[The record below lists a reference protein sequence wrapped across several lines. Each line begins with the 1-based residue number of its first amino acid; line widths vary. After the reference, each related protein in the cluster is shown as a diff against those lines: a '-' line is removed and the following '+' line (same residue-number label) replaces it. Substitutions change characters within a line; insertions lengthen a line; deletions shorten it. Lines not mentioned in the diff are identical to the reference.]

1 VSFDP
6 DSVWSLGFWL
16 CCRGIWSRVLQGVK
30 VTIGKEVT
38 TLAKQENINEKIR
51 APQVRVIGADGSQ
64 LGIIPIEKALQLAAE
79 AQLDLVEVAPNA
91 EPPVCKIMDYGKFKY
106 QQNKRSQEA
115 KKKASVI
122 QVKEVKIRPK
132 TDDHDLEFKIRH
144 IRRFLAQKDK
154 AKVTMLFRGRE
165 IVYSDLGL
173 KILERVLE
181 ELQDEVVV
189 EQRPKMEGR
198 NLVMVLAPKS

>member
-1 VSFDP
+1 M
-6 DSVWSLGFWL
+6 
-16 CCRGIWSRVLQGVK
+16 
-30 VTIGKEVT
+30 
-38 TLAKQENINEKIR
+38 AKQENINDKIR

-64 LGIIPIEKALQLAAE
+64 LGILPIERALELALE
-79 AQLDLVEVAPNA
+79 AHSDLVEVAPNA
-91 EPPVCKIMDYGKFKY
+91 DPPVCKIMDYGKYKY

-144 IRRFLAQKDK
+144 IRRFLGQKDK

-165 IVYSDLGL
+165 IVYVDLGM
-173 KILERVLE
+173 KILDRVLE
-181 ELQDEVVV
+181 ALQDEAVV
-189 EQRPKMEGR
+189 EQKPKMEGR